1 MDQEARL
8 VTVDHAWSG
17 RWSGRSLLRLDAHGV
32 VFAGPA
38 DAHDADAL
46 VGAELPHVPGTVLAP
61 FTDSH
66 VHLGLVDAAHLPAGG
81 IARVVD
87 LGWDPAVARGWL
99 DRSGRD
105 GWPEVSVAGGLVTA
119 PGGYPSRSGW
129 APPRAALAV
138 GGLRASTRLR
148 RAARVVGQQHALG
161 ATVVKVALNSDVGP
175 VLDDATLAAV
185 VDAAHGFGLPVVAHV
200 QGAGQAARALEAG
213 VDRFAHTPFS
223 ERLDDD
229 LIARLAA
236 STTWIS
242 TLDIHGPRGAAQ
254 GVAKRSATPAP
265 REPATE
271 VPGGSAFLTAVD
283 NLSRFRTAGGRVLYG
298 TDLGNGDL
306 PLGVNERELRAMGRA
321 GFGLAGLLEAL
332 APDVAEPTGGAR
344 LPFTRVTWIADAPRA
359 SASSDERA
367 AWLAGATALTA
378 DELLGVA
385 LEEKTR

>member
-17 RWSGRSLLRLDAHGV
+17 RWSGRSVLRLDSHGV

-38 DAHDADAL
+38 DAHDADTPA
-46 VGAELPHVPGTVLAP
+46 GAGLPHVPGTVLAP

-66 VHLGLVDAAHLPAGG
+66 VHLGLIDAARLPVGG
-81 IARVVD
+81 ISRVVD

-99 DRSGRD
+99 GRSGRD
-105 GWPEVSVAGGLVTA
+105 GWPEVSVAGGLITA

-129 APPRAALAV
+129 APPRASLAV

-148 RAARVVGQQHALG
+148 RAARLVEQQHALG
-161 ATVVKVALNSDVGP
+161 ASVVKVTLNTDAGP
-175 VLDDATLAAV
+175 VLDDATLRAV
-185 VDAAHGFGLPVVAHV
+185 VDAAHGLDLPVVAHA
-200 QGAGQAARALEAG
+200 QGVGQAARAADAG

-236 STTWIS
+236 STTWVS
-242 TLDIHGPRGAAQ
+242 TLDIHGRGGAQ
-254 GVAKRSATPAP
+254 GVAKRPATPAP

-271 VPGGSAFLTAVD
+271 GQGRSAFLTAVD
-283 NLSRFRTAGGRVLYG
+283 NLSRFRAAGGRVLYG

-306 PLGVNERELRAMGRA
+306 PLGVNERELRALGRA
-321 GFGLAGLLEAL
+321 GLGLAGLLDAL
-332 APDVAEPTGGAR
+332 APDVAEPADGAR

-367 AWLAGATALTA
+367 AWLARATALTA
-378 DELLGVA
+378 DELLAVA

>member
-17 RWSGRSLLRLDAHGV
+17 RWSGRSLLRLDAHGI

-66 VHLGLVDAAHLPAGG
+66 VHLGLVDAARLPAGG

-87 LGWDPAVARGWL
+87 LGWDPAVAHGWL

-200 QGAGQAARALEAG
+200 QGVGQAARALEAG

-242 TLDIHGPRGAAQ
+242 TLDIHGPRG
-254 GVAKRSATPAP
+254 GATH
-265 REPATE
+265 E
-271 VPGGSAFLTAVD
+271 TAVD

-344 LPFTRVTWIADAPRA
+344 LPFARVTWIADAPRA

>member
-32 VFAGPA
+32 VFAGSA
-38 DAHDADAL
+38 DAHDADTLA
-46 VGAELPHVPGTVLAP
+46 GAELPHVPGTVLAP

-66 VHLGLVDAAHLPAGG
+66 VHLGLVDAAQLPVGG
-81 IARVVD
+81 ISRVVD
-87 LGWDPAVARGWL
+87 LGWDPAIAQGWL
-99 DRSGRD
+99 GRSGRD
-105 GWPEVSVAGGLVTA
+105 GWPEVTIAGGLITA
-119 PGGYPSRSGW
+119 PGGYPSRAGW
-129 APPRAALAV
+129 APPRASLAA

-148 RAARVVGQQHALG
+148 RAARLVERQHALG
-161 ATVVKVALNSDVGP
+161 ASIVKVALNSDVGP
-175 VLDDATLAAV
+175 VLDDATLGAV
-185 VDAAHGFGLPVVAHV
+185 VDAAHGLDLLVVAHV
-200 QGAGQAARALEAG
+200 QGVGQAARAADAG
-213 VDRFAHTPFS
+213 VDRLAHTPFS

-236 STTWIS
+236 STTWVS
-242 TLDIHGPRGAAQ
+242 TLDIHGHGLG
-254 GVAKRSATPAP
+254 GVAH
-265 REPATE
+265 E
-271 VPGGSAFLTAVD
+271 TAVD
-283 NLSRFRTAGGRVLYG
+283 NLSRFRAAGGRVLYG

-321 GFGLAGLLEAL
+321 GFGLAGLLDAL
-332 APDVAEPTGGAR
+332 APDVAEPAGGAR

-367 AWLAGATALTA
+367 AWLARATALTA
-378 DELLGVA
+378 DELLAVA